1 MLNHQELQT
10 SVVCTEQS
18 PSATP

>member
-1 MLNHQELQT
+1 MLNIEELQT

-18 PSATP
+18 PSTTP